1 VLTNNKDLRKLLK
14 SAEDAGWEFT
24 HKNHHIKGKHPS
36 GKTTTISRS
45 PSDGRAIKNIEK
57 DLRIT

>member
-1 VLTNNKDLRKLLK
+1 MLTNNKDLNKLLK
-14 SAEDAGWEFT
+14 SAMEQGWEFT
-24 HKNHHIKGKHPS
+24 HKNNHIKGRHPN